1 MRRLTRVL
9 AATTT
14 AALLA
19 VACGGGEQA
28 GTGTTDGGGTTTD
41 GTSDGG
47 TTGSSDDA
55 GITIALGSEP
65 TSLDPQLRDDGGE
78 RAVNDNVYETLV
90 ARTAD
95 GELVPGLAAE
105 MPSQVDETT
114 WEVTLREGITFH
126 NGEPFNADS
135 VVYSILRV
143 IDEAFNSEQISFFNT
158 ITNAEKV
165 DDTTVRITT
174 DGGDP
179 VLPSRLYWMK
189 MVEPV
194 SADGADFAENPNGTG
209 PYKFVEWN
217 RGESLML
224 EANADYWDGEPEVKT
239 VTYRFVPEA
248 GTRLSGLIAGEFDLM
263 TNLLPEDTERAP
275 KFASVQ
281 GLEHPHFIL
290 NTMEGVTADP
300 DVRRAINLAVDKEAI
315 ANDLFGGFA
324 VVDQCQISSPSW
336 FGFNPDLEPYPYD
349 PDEAKRLIQE
359 AGAEGESIEIVSE
372 SGRWLKDRELT
383 ETVAAY
389 LEAVG
394 LTTEVNIFEFDEYLN
409 RLFGEVRPPAIFI
422 SHSNELQD
430 ADRTA
435 SFELMIG
442 GTATSHDDAE
452 IDEWVRDARTE
463 TDVAAREDLYQQAW
477 AKACDEAF
485 FLFLINNE
493 DIYGLSE
500 RLDWEPRVD
509 AKLLVKEMALA

>member
-1 MRRLTRVL
+1 M
-9 AATTT
+9 AA
-14 AALLA
+14 AAAAAMLA

-28 GTGTTDGGGTTTD
+28 GSTDGGTDGGTTTD
-41 GTSDGG
+41 GGTDDGG
-47 TTGSSDDA
+47 TTGGTEDA
-55 GITIALGSEP
+55 AITIALGSEP

-90 ARTAD
+90 ARTPD

-105 MPSQVDETT
+105 MPTQIDETT
-114 WEVTLREGITFH
+114 WEVKLREGISFH

-135 VVYSILRV
+135 VVFSILRV
-143 IDEAFNSEQISFFNT
+143 IDPEFNSEQISFFNT
-158 ITNAEKV
+158 ITAAETV
-165 DDTTVRITT
+165 DDTTVRLTT
-174 DGGDP
+174 DGPDP

-194 SADGADFAENPNGTG
+194 SAEDAGFAENPVGTG
-209 PYKFVEWN
+209 PYKFVTWN
-217 RGESLML
+217 RGESLEL
-224 EANADYWDGEPEVKT
+224 EANADYWDGEPEIKT

-248 GTRLSGLIAGEFDLM
+248 GTRLSGLVAGEFDLM

-290 NTMEGVTADP
+290 NTMDGVTAD
-300 DVRRAINLAVDKEAI
+300 VRVRQAINLAIDKDAI
-315 ANDLFGGFA
+315 ANDLFQGFA

-336 FGFNPDLEPYPYD
+336 FGFNPDLEAYPYD
-349 PDEAKRLIQE
+349 PDQAKALIAD
-359 AGAEGESIEIVSE
+359 AGAEGETIEIVSE

-394 LTTEVNIFEFDEYLN
+394 LTTDVQIFEFDEYLN

-435 SFELMIG
+435 SFELQIG

-452 IDEWVRDARTE
+452 IDQWVTEARTE

-477 AKACDEAF
+477 EKACDEAF

-500 RLDWEPRVD
+500 RLDWQPRVD
-509 AKLLVKEMALA
+509 AKLIVKEMSLAS